1 MMKIEQPIQQRKW
14 ANGKLLI
21 LCMLLAA
28 TPLAASGPVIPDYST
43 TERKDIPVEY
53 TWSIEDIYP
62 SCSEW
67 RQDKAQLLEMMGR
80 IQEASQGWTSSAQKV
95 LRVMRLRD
103 ELYTKLFR
111 IFSYALHQNNTDMGN
126 AEFAAMKG
134 EAQTLLADLAAK
146 FAFKT
151 SDILKLGEAAVSGYL
166 QSEPGLKPYRFE
178 FENILREGKHVLPR
192 EQEEIVR
199 SSALFS
205 DNFRTA
211 SGILN
216 NLEMPAPEITLS
228 NGSKML
234 LNRANYNK
242 IRESKNRVDR
252 ELAIKVFWEN
262 HSQFLNTFAALLDG
276 EMKRHLFLAKA
287 RKYADCLDSALSE
300 DNIDPPVYHAL
311 IEHGRA
317 NLEPL
322 HRYWALKKKLLG
334 VETLKHSDRY
344 VSAVDRVE
352 KRYSYEEAQKILL
365 EAFRP
370 LGSEYAQAVREAF
383 RERWIDIYPNKG
395 KQAGGYSASAFGLH
409 PYIKL
414 NFDGSYAAL
423 SDLAHELGHAMHSH
437 FSCTNQPFANA
448 ECPTFLAEIA
458 STFNENLL
466 IQYLLKTENDD
477 RFKLYILDQ
486 FLQQIQTY
494 VYLQAQ
500 LSEYELAMHR
510 EVEAGR
516 TLTAEWLSKKHLEL
530 SRFYNG
536 HKKGIMEV
544 EEISQGEWAAI
555 PHFFRNYYL
564 YTYGTGKIASMAL
577 TERVLNGKRQER
589 ESYLA
594 LLKAG
599 GSDYPLSILKASG
612 IDMNNAETYRRA
624 FAHISMLVS
633 TTEKLSDAL
642 LSEKGNVQKK
652 SH

>member
-1 MMKIEQPIQQRKW
+1 MVPFVLFVLQ
-14 ANGKLLI
+14 
-21 LCMLLAA
+21 AA
-28 TPLAASGPVIPDYST
+28 FLAASGPVIPDYST

-53 TWSIEDIYP
+53 TWKIEDIYP
-62 SCSEW
+62 NQEAW
-67 RQDKAQLLEMMGR
+67 RKDKAQLLEMMER
-80 IQEASQGWTSSAQKV
+80 IREAALGWTSSPQRM
-95 LRVMRLRD
+95 LGLMRLRD

-111 IFSYALHQNNTDMGN
+111 IFSYALHQNNTDLGN
-126 AEFAAMKG
+126 TEFIAMKG
-134 EAQTLLADLAAK
+134 EAQALLAGLSAK
-146 FAFKT
+146 FAFKA

-199 SSALFS
+199 SSDLFS
-205 DNFRTA
+205 NNFSTA

-216 NLEMPAPEITLS
+216 NLEMTVPEITLS
-228 NGSKML
+228 DGTKML
-234 LNRANYNK
+234 LNRANYNQ
-242 IRESKNRVDR
+242 IRESKNRPDR
-252 ELAIKVFWEN
+252 EKAIKVFWKN
-262 HSQFLNTFAALLDG
+262 HNQFQNTFAALLDG
-276 EMKRHLFLAKA
+276 EIKRHLFLAQA
-287 RKYADCLDSALSE
+287 RKFPDCLESTLSE
-300 DNIDPPVYHAL
+300 DNIDPSVYHSL
-311 IEHGRA
+311 IKNGRA

-334 VETLKHSDRY
+334 VDTLKHSDRY
-344 VSAVDRVE
+344 VSAVDRVD

-370 LGSEYAQAVREAF
+370 LGPEYAQAVRKAF

-423 SDLAHELGHAMHSH
+423 SDMAHELGHAMHSH
-437 FSCTNQPFANA
+437 YSCTSQPFANA

-466 IQYLLKTENDD
+466 IQYLLKTEKDD
-477 RFKLYILDQ
+477 RFKLYILDR

-500 LSEYELAMHR
+500 LAEYELAMHR

-516 TLTAEWLSKKHLEL
+516 TLTADWLNKKHLEL

-536 HKKGIMEV
+536 HEKGIMEV
-544 EEISQGEWAAI
+544 EEVSQGEWAAI
-555 PHFFRNYYL
+555 PHLFRNYYL

-577 TERVLNGKRQER
+577 SDKVLNGERQER

-599 GSDYPLSILKASG
+599 GSDYPLNILKASG
-612 IDMNNAETYRRA
+612 IDMSDPETYGRA
-624 FAHISMLVS
+624 FAHISKLVS
-633 TTEKLSDAL
+633 TMEKLAAAL
-642 LSEKGNVQKK
+642 FPEEGKVRKQSR
-652 SH
+652 